1 MTAPGERERMIR
13 ECLQSALSPVRLEIV
28 DDSHRHAGHA
38 GAQSGGGHFSVTLVA
53 EIFAG
58 EKPLQRHRRVYD
70 ALGSAMQ
77 KDIHA
82 LSIRAYTPEEFNN
95 IVGKE

>member
-1 MTAPGERERMIR
+1 MIAPGERAQMIR
-13 ECLQSALSPVRLEIV
+13 ECLQSALSPLHLEIV
-28 DDSHRHAGHA
+28 DDSHKHAGHA
-38 GAQSGGGHFSVTLVA
+38 GAQGGGHFSVTLVA

-77 KDIHA
+77 RNEIHA
-82 LSIRAYTPEEFNN
+82 LSIRAYTPQEFNS
-95 IVGKE
+95 IKGKE

>member
-1 MTAPGERERMIR
+1 MIAPGERVQMIR
-13 ECLQSALSPVRLEIV
+13 ECLQSALSPLRIEIV
-28 DDSHRHAGHA
+28 DDSHKHAGHA
-38 GAQSGGGHFSVTLVA
+38 GAQGGGHFSVTLVA

-70 ALGSAMQ
+70 ALGSAMH

-82 LSIRAYTPEEFNN
+82 LSIRAYTPQEFNS
-95 IVGKE
+95 IMDKE